1 MRLRRRRLQKSR
13 LYALIDKDTIKKP
26 GPVLAKK
33 LAVSGVDIIQLRDKH
48 SSRASIL
55 KEAVLISRAL
65 KNKSII
71 FIVNDYPDIAKLSG
85 SDGLHIG
92 QSDISLKKARSI
104 LGKDRLIGV
113 SCSNLEEALE
123 AEKAGAD
130 YLGLGPVFK
139 TPTKA
144 GGKPIGIKS
153 LKEFTRRIRIP
164 VFAIG
169 NITRDNLK
177 KITSCGIQRVAV
189 CRAILKSRNMQR
201 AAAYF
206 SVKLKETK

>member
-1 MRLRRRRLQKSR
+1 MQLRRRRLQKSR
-13 LYALIDKDTIKKP
+13 LYALIDKATLKEP
-26 GPVLAKK
+26 GPALARK
-33 LAVSGVDIIQLRDKH
+33 LAVSGADIIQLRDKH

-55 KEAVLISRAL
+55 KEALAISKSL
-65 KNKSII
+65 KDKKTI
-71 FIVNDYPDIAKLSG
+71 FIVNDYPDVAKLSG

-92 QSDISLKKARSI
+92 QSDIALKKARSI

-123 AEKAGAD
+123 AEKSGAD
-130 YLGLGPVFK
+130 YIGLGPVFK

-144 GGKPIGIKS
+144 GCKPIGLKSIKALS
-153 LKEFTRRIRIP
+153 QRIRIP

-169 NITRDNLK
+169 NITRDNLG
-177 KITSCGIQRVAV
+177 KITSCGMKRIAL
-189 CRAILKSRNMQR
+189 CRALLKSRDMQK

-206 SVKLKETK
+206 SAKLKKTK

>member
-1 MRLRRRRLQKSR
+1 MRLRRRRLQRSR

-26 GPVLAKK
+26 GPALAKK
-33 LAVSGVDIIQLRDKH
+33 LAVSGADIIQLRDKH
-48 SSRASIL
+48 SPRASIL
-55 KEAVLISRAL
+55 KEAVSISRAL
-65 KNKSII
+65 KNKSTI

-92 QSDISLKKARSI
+92 QSDVSLKKARSI
-104 LGKDRLIGV
+104 LGKNRLIGV

-130 YLGLGPVFK
+130 YIGLGPVFK

-144 GGKPIGIKS
+144 GCKPIGLKS
-153 LKEFTRRIRIP
+153 LKELTRRVSIP

-169 NITRDNLK
+169 SITRDNLK
-177 KITSCGIQRVAV
+177 KITACGIKRIAI
-189 CRAILKSRNMQR
+189 CRAILKSRDIQK